1 MTLFNTTLTTTII
14 GNAYWA
20 FPDPRGGVSLSDC
33 AC

>member
-1 MTLFNTTLTTTII
+1 MTLFNTFTPTPI